1 MTTIWSA
8 SLKMDSNK
16 NIAPLIFALGI
27 ALVPHAWQLPPWIV
41 LWCVICWGYLLV
53 AAKFHLPGPGRILR
67 WLLTAGGILGVLLTS
82 GVDLDR
88 YSSVALLWIMAS
100 IKPMEIRTYRDEM
113 VTIFIIY
120 FLSVSCLFFSNTLAV
135 GLYMAMSLCVTTA
148 VMIHIHHPPGKLR
161 VKLGLSAGLMLKAL
175 PLALILFMVLPRIQG
190 SLWGL
195 RSTTE
200 AQSGFSDRLAPGNV
214 TRLVRSNAIAFRAKF
229 DGRIP
234 EPEHLY
240 WRGLVFWQF
249 DGRAWHRG
257 DHSLNIAL
265 PIKGHRSTA
274 YTVTLEPH
282 NHRWLFALDLPYDS
296 DPNTLLL
303 SDQTLLSRWKVRRRL
318 KYQLKSYMSYTTG
331 PVREWESAALQLPR
345 DKNPAAIALA
355 RNWRSTSATP
365 AQYIN
370 TALNYF
376 RNSEFSYT
384 LNPPPLG
391 EESIDDFLFRTRKGY
406 CEHYASAFT
415 YLMRAAG
422 IPARMVAGY
431 LGGELNPYG
440 EYLIVRQ
447 SDAHVWVEVWL
458 SGKGWV
464 RTDPTLAVAPQ
475 RVEQGLAASLAPEE
489 RSILRFL
496 GARGPLANYWINIRL
511 GWDAFNNQWNKW
523 ILGYSSTRQNT
534 LLAKF
539 GIKADTR
546 KGLAAAIILA
556 TAAMILIALCY
567 FIGTS
572 KKAAAKQD
580 AVQKAYLAFCAKLA
594 RIGLARKPSQGP
606 LDYTA
611 TVVALRQDL
620 KTSVLDIINL
630 YIRLRYGRGGNRGDR
645 KRLKAM
651 VRQFNP

>member
-1 MTTIWSA
+1 M
-8 SLKMDSNK
+8 MDSNK
-16 NIAPLIFALGI
+16 NIAPLILALGI
-27 ALVPHAWQLPPWIV
+27 ALVPHARQLPPWVV
-41 LWCVICWGYLLV
+41 LWCVTCWGYLLI
-53 AAKFHLPGPGRILR
+53 AAKFHWPGPGKIIRSI
-67 WLLTAGGILGVLLTS
+67 LTAGGILGLLLTS
-82 GVDLDR
+82 DAGLDR

-113 VTIFIIY
+113 VTLFIIY
-120 FLSVSCLFFSNTLAV
+120 FLSVSCLFFSNTPAV
-135 GLYMAMSLCVTTA
+135 GLYMALSLCITTA

-175 PLALILFMVLPRIQG
+175 PLALILFIVFPRIQG
-190 SLWGL
+190 SLWGIH
-195 RSTTE
+195 SATE

-214 TRLVRSNAIAFRAKF
+214 TRLVRNNAIAFRVKF
-229 DGRIP
+229 EGRIP

-249 DGRAWHRG
+249 DGRAWHRSS
-257 DHSLNIAL
+257 DSVNIAL
-265 PIKGHRSTA
+265 PIQGHRPTA
-274 YTVTLEPH
+274 YTITLEPH
-282 NHRWLFALDLPYDS
+282 NQRWLFALDLPYES
-296 DPNTLLL
+296 GPNTIML

-318 KYQLKSYMSYTTG
+318 QYRLKSYTSYTTG
-331 PVREWESAALQLPR
+331 PLWDWESAALQLPR
-345 DKNPAAIALA
+345 NKNPEAIALV
-355 RNWRSTSATP
+355 RKWRRISSSP

-370 TALNYF
+370 TVLNYF
-376 RNSEFSYT
+376 RNGEFSYT

-391 EESIDDFLFRTRKGY
+391 EESIDDFLFRTRQGY

-431 LGGELNPYG
+431 LGGERNPYG

-464 RTDPTLAVAPQ
+464 RTDPTLTVAPL
-475 RVEQGLAASLAPEE
+475 RLAQGPAASLAPAE
-489 RSILRFL
+489 RSILRSL
-496 GARGPLANYWINIRL
+496 GALGPFANYWKNFRL

-523 ILGYSSTRQNT
+523 VLGYSSTRQKT

-539 GIKADTR
+539 GIRADTR
-546 KGLAAAIILA
+546 KGLTTAIILA
-556 TAAMILIALCY
+556 TAAMMLIALCY
-567 FIGTS
+567 FLRIS

-606 LDYTA
+606 LDYSA
-611 TVVALRQDL
+611 MVVGLRQDL
-620 KTSVLDIINL
+620 KTSVLEIINL
-630 YIRLRYGRGGNRGDR
+630 YIRLRYARGGNPDDR
-645 KRLKAM
+645 KRLKIL
-651 VRQFNP
+651 VRQFDPGK

>member
-1 MTTIWSA
+1 
-8 SLKMDSNK
+8 MDPNK
-16 NIAPLIFALGI
+16 NIIPLIFALGI
-27 ALVPHAWQLPPWIV
+27 VLVPHAWQLPLWVV
-41 LWCVICWGYLLV
+41 LWCVICWSYLLL
-53 AAKFHLPGPGRILR
+53 AAKFHWPGPGKILR
-67 WLLTAGGILGVLLTS
+67 LILTAGGILGVLLTS
-82 GVDLDR
+82 DAGLGR

-113 VTIFIIY
+113 VTIFITY

-135 GLYMAMSLCVTTA
+135 GLYMTISLCITTA
-148 VMIHIHHPPGKLR
+148 VMIHLHHPHGKLR
-161 VKLGLSAGLMLKAL
+161 VKLGLSTRLMLKAL
-175 PLALILFMVLPRIQG
+175 PLALILFIIFPRIQG
-190 SLWGL
+190 SLWGI

-200 AQSGFSDRLAPGNV
+200 AQSGFTDRLAPGNV
-214 TRLVRSNAIAFRAKF
+214 THLVRNNAIAFRVKF

-249 DGRAWHRG
+249 DGRAWHRS
-257 DHSLNIAL
+257 DDPVYIAR
-265 PIKGHRSTA
+265 PITGHRSTA
-274 YTVTLEPH
+274 YTITLEPH
-282 NHRWLFALDLPYDS
+282 NRRWLFALDLPYDS
-296 DPNTLLL
+296 EPGTMML
-303 SDQTLLSRWKVRRRL
+303 SDQTLLSRWKVRRRIQ
-318 KYQLKSYMSYTTG
+318 YRLKSYTSYTTG
-331 PVREWESAALQLPR
+331 PLRDWESAALQLPR
-345 DKNPAAIALA
+345 DKNPETIALA
-355 RNWRSTSATP
+355 RKWRGSSANP
-365 AQYIN
+365 DQYIN

-376 RNSEFSYT
+376 RSREFSYT
-384 LNPPPLG
+384 LNPPALG

-447 SDAHVWVEVWL
+447 SDAHVWTEVWL

-475 RVEQGLAASLAPEE
+475 RVDQGLAASLPPEE
-489 RSILRFL
+489 RSVFRSPGAL
-496 GARGPLANYWINIRL
+496 GPFAGYWITIRM

-523 ILGYSSTRQNT
+523 ILGYSSARQKT

-539 GIKADTR
+539 GIRADTR
-546 KGLAAAIILA
+546 KGLATAIMLA

-567 FIGTS
+567 FIGIS
-572 KKAAAKQD
+572 KKTVSKQD
-580 AVQKAYLAFCAKLA
+580 AVQKAYLTFCEKLA
-594 RIGLARKPSQGP
+594 RSGLARKPSQGP

-611 TVVALRQDL
+611 MVVALRQDL
-620 KTSVLDIINL
+620 KTGVLDIIDL
-630 YIRLRYGRGGNRGDR
+630 YIQLRYGRGGDLADR
-645 KRLKAM
+645 KRLKIL
-651 VRQFNP
+651 VKHFNP